1 MFDIVKQNESLN
13 IRYNKKAGL
22 IIIIPICSLILAV
35 FVALSIFVSDLALR
49 IVFILTSIAVLAF
62 AIACIIST
70 VKFQLIIDKSGVLYN
85 HSFQKKFMGWDEINE
100 IAICCS
106 RNRNVYGYYHPQT
119 SIYFSKRHLTKY
131 EKTNF
136 YDKKLPTSVK
146 IICFTQQSSNEF
158 DSLLHEIS
166 YYVKMFSN
174 TEIINF
180 NSQELRLS
188 KD

>member
-1 MFDIVKQNESLN
+1 MLACFGS
-13 IRYNKKAGL
+13 
-22 IIIIPICSLILAV
+22 IC
-35 FVALSIFVSDLALR
+35 
-49 IVFILTSIAVLAF
+49 
-62 AIACIIST
+62 CIIYFCKRFSVT
-70 VKFQLIIDKSGVLYN
+70 HSIYPYFNCRISVYCSMYNIHREISINKSGVLYN
-85 HSFQKKFMGWDEINE
+85 HSFTKKFICWDEIKE

-136 YDKKLPTSVK
+136 YDKKLPASVK